1 MPQKREKRRTEKKSR
16 QKQKKRGN
24 REITGVTVSFVSLF
38 LVMMGYFTV
47 YAMTHQEE
55 LMNNSYNNRQQI
67 LAAQNKRG
75 TIYARGGEILAETDE
90 SDERVYPY
98 DNLFAH
104 AVGYVDKGKM
114 GIESLANY
122 YLLRSSIPAVD
133 RVKGEINGE
142 KSPGDNVYTTF
153 DVELQEAASRALGV
167 YRGAV
172 VAIDPKT
179 GEILAM
185 VSKPDFN
192 PNEIVQTWDDIL
204 EDEESGTL
212 LNRVT
217 QGLYPPGSTFK
228 IITALEYIRENPDTY
243 QDYRFSCNGSI
254 RNGEDVIN
262 CYHGSKHGSVGLKT
276 AFAKSC
282 NAAFADMGL
291 SLDKASF
298 EDTLNALL
306 FNQELPLDGISNIS
320 SLKILESDSS
330 GEMMQNA
337 IGQGRTQITPIHLAM
352 ITAAVANKGIL
363 MKPFMVKRVE
373 SADGV
378 KVKEYSPEEYGT
390 LMSAKEAAILA
401 EYMTEVVKN
410 GTGSKLS
417 GLSYTAAG
425 KTGSAEFNKQKGESH
440 AWFTGFAPAEDPQI
454 VVTVIIE
461 GAGSGGDYA
470 VPMARRVFDAYLLQP
485 DTAHED
491 TGF

>member
-1 MPQKREKRRTEKKSR
+1 M
-16 QKQKKRGN
+16 
-24 REITGVTVSFVSLF
+24 
-38 LVMMGYFTV
+38 
-47 YAMTHQEE
+47 
-55 LMNNSYNNRQQI
+55 
-67 LAAQNKRG
+67 
-75 TIYARGGEILAETDE
+75 
-90 SDERVYPY
+90 
-98 DNLFAH
+98 
-104 AVGYVDKGKM
+104 
-114 GIESLANY
+114 
-122 YLLRSSIPAVD
+122 
-133 RVKGEINGE
+133 
-142 KSPGDNVYTTF
+142 
-153 DVELQEAASRALGV
+153 
-167 YRGAV
+167 
-172 VAIDPKT
+172 
-179 GEILAM
+179 
-185 VSKPDFN
+185 
-192 PNEIVQTWDDIL
+192 
-204 EDEESGTL
+204 
-212 LNRVT
+212 
-217 QGLYPPGSTFK
+217 
-228 IITALEYIRENPDTY
+228 
-243 QDYRFSCNGSI
+243 
-254 RNGEDVIN
+254 
-262 CYHGSKHGSVGLKT
+262 KT